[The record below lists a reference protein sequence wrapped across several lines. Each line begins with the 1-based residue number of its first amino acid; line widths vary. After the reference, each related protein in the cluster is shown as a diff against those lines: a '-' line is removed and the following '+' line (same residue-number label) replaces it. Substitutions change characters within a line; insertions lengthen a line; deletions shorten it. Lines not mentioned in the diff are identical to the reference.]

1 MRPANGIHQGCE
13 IWGDVH
19 VERRTVLMRV
29 GVIVFTAVRSVTA
42 GKIVGA
48 LGVNKV
54 DFVKVRI
61 WDSRLGC
68 AIVQD

>member
-1 MRPANGIHQGCE
+1 
-13 IWGDVH
+13 
-19 VERRTVLMRV
+19 MRV